1 MKEVA
6 RVRRTIVA
14 VLGALMLVAV
24 PALAADIEIIP
35 INESLLPPSLSP
47 MSYNNS
53 PINYQNSIY
62 NYKNSSLNYTNSS
75 MNYVNSPANRLNGRD
90 GNRRLIY
97 QWEEGYL
104 YVGYYVWADGPM
116 NFFSPSGTR
125 MFYSPSGTDAV
136 FDGHNGAFCGGLYY
150 IDGMAFLLLT
160 EKGQAVM
167 RDEGVPIP

>member
-1 MKEVA
+1 M
-6 RVRRTIVA
+6 RRTIVA

-75 MNYVNSPANRLNGRD
+75 MNYVNSPANVLTAVTATDVITSGRKATVRRILRLGRQ
-90 GNRRLIY
+90 L
-97 QWEEGYL
+97 
-104 YVGYYVWADGPM
+104 M

-125 MFYSPSGTDAV
+125 MFTLLLGLAR
-136 FDGHNGAFCGGLYY
+136 FDGHRAFVGS
-150 IDGMAFLLLT
+150 ITSTVWRLLLP
-160 EKGQAVM
+160 KGQAVM
-167 RDEGVPIP
+167 RDEGVPP